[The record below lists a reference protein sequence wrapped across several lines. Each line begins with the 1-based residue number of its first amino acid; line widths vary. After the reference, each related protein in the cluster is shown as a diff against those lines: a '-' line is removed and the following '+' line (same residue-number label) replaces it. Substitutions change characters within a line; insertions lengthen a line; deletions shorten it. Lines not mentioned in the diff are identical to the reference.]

1 MKVDYLIVG
10 QGLAGSLLAWELL
23 QRGKRIL
30 VVDRDEETTSSKVAA
45 GLVTPLTGA
54 KFKLTPEFENRLRFA
69 AKFYWET
76 EEATGGRFYYHL
88 PILKLFRGE
97 AEAEAWSAC
106 DHSAGSPLQPYSAP
120 LNLSPGLL
128 RDEFGGFEMR
138 GGGWLNVP
146 AFLEATRIH
155 LLERAAYAIG
165 QVKAEDVKP
174 SPRGVVWKNVDA
186 GRILFAEGW
195 RADKNRFFDWLTMRS
210 ARGDILEV
218 KIPALAAVD
227 RIVNRGA
234 WLLPL
239 GGARFRTGSNYRH
252 DLTAVTPDASGRREI
267 MDGLETI
274 THHPCEVL
282 DHQCAIRPIIRRSQV
297 FCGIHPSFPAV
308 GFLNG
313 LGSKGVV
320 NGPWYAARL
329 IAHLED
335 REPLPP
341 EADLRGNL
349 I

>member
-10 QGLAGSLLAWELL
+10 QGLAGSLLAWGLL

-30 VVDRDEETTSSKVAA
+30 VVDRDEEITSSKVAA
-45 GLVTPLTGA
+45 GLVTPVTGA
-54 KFKLTPEFENRLRFA
+54 KFTVAPEFADRLRCA
-69 AKFYWET
+69 TKFYWEA

-88 PILKLFRGE
+88 PIIKLFRSDME
-97 AEAEAWSAC
+97 AAAWSRC
-106 DHSAGSPLQPYSAP
+106 DPPPKSTLAPYAAP
-120 LNLSPGLL
+120 LNVAPGLL
-128 RDEFGGFEMR
+128 HDEFGGFEMR

-146 AFLEATRIH
+146 AFLEATRLH

-165 QVKAEDVKP
+165 QVKAEEVIPTD
-174 SPRGVVWKNVDA
+174 RGILWKNVDA
-186 GRILFAEGW
+186 TKIIFAEGW
-195 RADKNRFFDWLTMRS
+195 RADRNRFFDWLKMRS

-218 KIPALAAVD
+218 KIPALAPMEN
-227 RIVNRGA
+227 IVNRGS

-239 GGARFRTGSNYRH
+239 GEGRFKTGSNYRH
-252 DLTAVTPDASGRREI
+252 DLTATDPDEQGRREI
-267 MDGLETI
+267 VNGLETI
-274 THHPCEVL
+274 TPHPCEVL
-282 DHQCAIRPIIRRSQV
+282 DHQCAIRPIIRRSQI

-308 GFLNG
+308 AFLNG

-335 REPLPP
+335 RTPLPP